1 MPKLIA
7 LIASIF
13 VFLVSVPCNG
23 FEAGGAERCNREQF
37 DEQISQK
44 SLRMLP
50 EIINLQEKIPT
61 DRRVAI
67 GAGEMNTVRILDK
80 ACFLEV
86 AVYVDHKTRFELW
99 HIFLL
104 DRDYVVRGMMNIE
117 GNFISLEEWRR

>member
-1 MPKLIA
+1 ML
-7 LIASIF
+7 
-13 VFLVSVPCNG
+13 LVSVPCNG
-23 FEAGGAERCNREQF
+23 FEAGGANACNREQF

-44 SLRMLP
+44 SIRLLP
-50 EIINLQEKIPT
+50 EIINFQEKLPANKN
-61 DRRVAI
+61 VAI
-67 GAGEMNTVRILDK
+67 GAGEMNTVRVLDG

-104 DRDYVVRGMMNIE
+104 DRDYVVRGVMNIE